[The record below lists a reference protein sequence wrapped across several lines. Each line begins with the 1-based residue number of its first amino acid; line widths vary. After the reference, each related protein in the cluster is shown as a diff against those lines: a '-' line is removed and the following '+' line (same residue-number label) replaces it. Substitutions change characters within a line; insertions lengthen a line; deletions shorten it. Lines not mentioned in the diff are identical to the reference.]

1 MVQIRLLGPVEVL
14 GDNGV
19 ERRLAS
25 SRQRLLLAGLAAHAG
40 DVITADAL
48 IELLWGDCLPSH
60 PLAALQSQV
69 SRLRR
74 RLGPSAPIVTA
85 AGGYRLEAAEMVDA
99 VRFRRLLDRAR
110 RETGDA
116 LVALEEAL
124 GLWRGTP
131 LGGLDAPGLDL
142 IVTKL
147 QEEHADAAERRVLA
161 LLGLGRYGEA
171 AAHAGELAAAASF
184 RERPVALQMEALARA
199 GRHAEALRVYAAF
212 GRSLAEE
219 LGLDPSTE
227 LAGLQQRILQASAG
241 PASAALPPAPA
252 TSLVGRE
259 DELAAAISHLRS
271 GRLVTLTGP
280 GGVGK
285 TRLALHLAHGLAG
298 NYPGGTWFC
307 DLSALKAGRGIDASV
322 PGRWAWTPA
331 PASS

>member
-1 MVQIRLLGPVEVL
+1 
-14 GDNGV
+14 
-19 ERRLAS
+19 
-25 SRQRLLLAGLAAHAG
+25 
-40 DVITADAL
+40 
-48 IELLWGDCLPSH
+48 
-60 PLAALQSQV
+60 
-69 SRLRR
+69 
-74 RLGPSAPIVTA
+74 
-85 AGGYRLEAAEMVDA
+85 MVDA

-131 LGGLDAPGLDL
+131 LDGLDAPALDL

-147 QEEHADAAERRVLA
+147 QEEHADAVERRVLV
-161 LLGLGRYGEA
+161 LLGRGRYGEA
-171 AAHAGELAAAASF
+171 AAHAGELAAAAPF

-241 PASAALPPAPA
+241 PTSAALPPAPA